1 MKAPPD
7 SPVPLPHPPLP
18 RRRMVSIGTPW
29 NGLHSI
35 GYHSIG
41 YHCYPFQW
49 SGMDTMALD
58 TNRSTTG
65 GAVRGGYAR
74 SRSWRARIR
83 RREWFFGRPEAG
95 KWVRSARLRTPVRRA
110 IIASYRAAFGFE
122 IAQLLKSPRR
132 PLETPMTT
140 ASQRPADRPP
150 PAGRAPA
157 LRARRRRA
165 WPLPWSSSSPTT
177 PAPGLRRPVASLHR
191 LVRRGGPPRPAANLP
206 ARGQRTIA
214 TLAPASA
221 TSASIPRSTS
231 GPGHESPCRDRGLRE
246 ALKGWGWGWGWR
258 LARPQRQA
266 GALTADTLAVI
277 RLTAP
282 KLRARGRGI
291 ETPE

>member
-1 MKAPPD
+1 MAAVVLAGDAVNLLHVDGVGCAGRVIPVPRRRRRTWACSHLRLICALTGIVVKAPPD

-110 IIASYRAAFGFE
+110 ITI
-122 IAQLLKSPRR
+122 II
-132 PLETPMTT
+132 
-140 ASQRPADRPP
+140 
-150 PAGRAPA
+150 
-157 LRARRRRA
+157 ARRTD
-165 WPLPWSSSSPTT
+165 PLAARSGVAQVRTT
-177 PAPGLRRPVASLHR
+177 WV
-191 LVRRGGPPRPAANLP
+191 
-206 ARGQRTIA
+206 T
-214 TLAPASA
+214 
-221 TSASIPRSTS
+221 
-231 GPGHESPCRDRGLRE
+231 
-246 ALKGWGWGWGWR
+246 
-258 LARPQRQA
+258 
-266 GALTADTLAVI
+266 
-277 RLTAP
+277 
-282 KLRARGRGI
+282 
-291 ETPE
+291 